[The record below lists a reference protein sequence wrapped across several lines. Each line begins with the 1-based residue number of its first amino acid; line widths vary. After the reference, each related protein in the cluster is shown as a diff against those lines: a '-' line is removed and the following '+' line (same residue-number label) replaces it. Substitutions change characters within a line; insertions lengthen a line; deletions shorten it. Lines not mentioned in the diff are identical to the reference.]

1 MNAPCLDCGE
11 PWRLSVKDGAILAE
25 EPAGIFGY
33 IDIPFNDW
41 RLNRPHS

>member
-11 PWRLSVKDGAILAE
+11 LLQVRVKDGRILAE

-41 RLNRPHS
+41 RANRPYS